1 VHLDLV
7 SCKLQRRPAREQAK
21 FVAYLPRHPHGGCI
35 HVGMEAEVE
44 ALPSMLS
51 SLEHRLNYPY
61 KGVGVG
67 WRAKGGVYLSGGGAC
82 LSEGVSVYHSPKLI
96 QRLILAPTVLF

>member
-1 VHLDLV
+1 MHLH
-7 SCKLQRRPAREQAK
+7 E
-21 FVAYLPRHPHGGCI
+21 GCI
-35 HVGMEAEVE
+35 RVGMQAEVE

-51 SLEHRLNYPY
+51 SLQHRLNYPY

-67 WRAKGGVYLSGGGAC
+67 CRAIGGVYLSGGGAC

-96 QRLILAPTVLF
+96 QRQILAPTVLF